1 MKNNREIEVG
11 QVRQVNLETESSYG
25 NLYYIKRVSEDGY
38 VDVRFI
44 NGYREGECTSW
55 HISSIQEDIVVM

>member
-1 MKNNREIEVG
+1 MKNNRKVEVG
-11 QVRQVNLETESSYG
+11 QVRQVNLATESSYG

-38 VDVRFI
+38 VDIRFI
-44 NGYREGECTSW
+44 NGYREGEITSW